1 MLATTTHRYVM
12 TTSALNCVQIMTYM
26 HYLHS
31 SISCSLHRNC
41 CHSQCLCCA
50 NTCKPLTTYV
60 WSSTLYVHR
69 YEMKATGRA
78 DLAPNE
84 KVMDLYTSNLQ
95 LEKELHG
102 VRRQVDD
109 AKAIAEKV

>member
-1 MLATTTHRYVM
+1 
-12 TTSALNCVQIMTYM
+12 
-26 HYLHS
+26 
-31 SISCSLHRNC
+31 
-41 CHSQCLCCA
+41 
-50 NTCKPLTTYV
+50 
-60 WSSTLYVHR
+60 
-69 YEMKATGRA
+69 MKATGRA